1 MRAPTASVNG
11 AAILAG
17 LSSKMT
23 RKGAV
28 LLPERPR
35 GGGGFGSLD
44 ALGGGDY
51 GARLPPGSPSRK
63 NRSGLRNPMLVT
75 VKGKQVDVGDALRG
89 HVETELV
96 NAVSKYFANPL
107 ESQIVLT
114 REAHLFRADVT
125 VHVRR
130 GIIVQGQG
138 QAQDAKLACDGAIE
152 RVAKRLRRYK
162 RRLRDHHK
170 QGGEVMEAQG
180 GEVMEVPAYVLA
192 ASSEQDEAEAALE
205 GDTANGASPAI
216 VAELTAEIATLSV
229 SDAVMRLD
237 LMDEPALLFRH
248 AGHGGLNLVY
258 RRPDGNIG
266 WVDPPAQGS
275 GSKDPQTVRRS
286 TKK

>member
-1 MRAPTASVNG
+1 
-11 AAILAG
+11 
-17 LSSKMT
+17 
-23 RKGAV
+23 
-28 LLPERPR
+28 
-35 GGGGFGSLD
+35 
-44 ALGGGDY
+44 
-51 GARLPPGSPSRK
+51 
-63 NRSGLRNPMLVT
+63 MLVT

-96 NAVSKYFANPL
+96 NAVSKYFANPQ
-107 ESQIVLT
+107 ESQVVLT

-125 VHVRR
+125 VHVGR

-138 QAQDAKLACDGAIE
+138 QAQDARLACDGAID

-170 QGGEVMEAQG
+170 AGGEVTEA
-180 GEVMEVPAYVLA
+180 PAYVLA
-192 ASSEQDEAEAALE
+192 ASGWQDEAEPAE
-205 GDTANGASPAI
+205 GDSANGEAPAI
-216 VAELTAEIATLSV
+216 VAEITAEIATLSV

-275 GSKDPQTVRRS
+275 GSKDRSAARRS
-286 TKK
+286 ATSD

>member
-1 MRAPTASVNG
+1 
-11 AAILAG
+11 
-17 LSSKMT
+17 
-23 RKGAV
+23 
-28 LLPERPR
+28 
-35 GGGGFGSLD
+35 
-44 ALGGGDY
+44 
-51 GARLPPGSPSRK
+51 
-63 NRSGLRNPMLVT
+63 MLVT

-89 HVETELV
+89 HVEAELV

-107 ESQIVLT
+107 ESQVVLT

-125 VHVRR
+125 VHVGR

-170 QGGEVMEAQG
+170 TGAEVQEA
-180 GEVMEVPAYVLA
+180 PAYVLA
-192 ASSEQDEAEAALE
+192 AASDEAEEAPE
-205 GDTANGASPAI
+205 INGAAPAI
-216 VAELTAEIATLSV
+216 IAELTAKIATLSV

-275 GSKDPQTVRRS
+275 SGSKDRKRFAS
-286 TKK
+286 SKSD

>member
-1 MRAPTASVNG
+1 
-11 AAILAG
+11 
-17 LSSKMT
+17 
-23 RKGAV
+23 
-28 LLPERPR
+28 
-35 GGGGFGSLD
+35 
-44 ALGGGDY
+44 
-51 GARLPPGSPSRK
+51 
-63 NRSGLRNPMLVT
+63 MLVT

-107 ESQIVLT
+107 ESQVVLT

-125 VHVRR
+125 VHAGR
-130 GIIVQGQG
+130 GIVVQG
-138 QAQDAKLACDGAIE
+138 QAQASDAHLACDGAIE

-170 QGGEVMEAQG
+170 PG

-192 ASSEQDEAEAALE
+192 PAPEEEADSEAA
-205 GDTANGASPAI
+205 DTPNGASPAI

-258 RRPDGNIG
+258 RRHDGNIG

-275 GSKDPQTVRRS
+275 GSTDRGSVRSAAR
-286 TKK
+286 K